1 MAVEVVCTAP
11 SKAIAFNAW
20 ASKSTHA
27 ASLFRGELPPP
38 TARTFIPLWRRPFV
52 ALSPLG
58 PLGIKRIDRQ
68 ARFLPNRW
76 TKVKQIPKIESAN
89 AGRKETNQR
98 FDDTRV
104 RRPLPRKRRHVRQ
117 GGADEAQFY
126 SNVTDVERLSLGI
139 AVVDPVDQFLNFESN
154 HKKISK
160 EGLSPI
166 VKRDSPRNPLQNDD
180 QGLFSLLVTFT
191 IGEIISRFT
200 IGDKPSLEIFL

>member
-1 MAVEVVCTAP
+1 MRGRVNPLTLP
-11 SKAIAFNAW
+11 LF
-20 ASKSTHA
+20 
-27 ASLFRGELPPP
+27 FRGELPPP

-68 ARFLPNRW
+68 AHFLPNRW
-76 TKVKQIPKIESAN
+76 TKLKQIPKIESTN

-98 FDDTRV
+98 FDDTGV

-117 GGADEAQFY
+117 SRADEAQFCG
-126 SNVTDVERLSLGI
+126 NVSDVERLGLGI

-166 VKRDSPRNPLQNDD
+166 VNGD
-180 QGLFSLLVTFT
+180 
-191 IGEIISRFT
+191 IISPMVNVTNSENRLWSSFCKRFLGESRFRNNPVWSALALK
-200 IGDKPSLEIFL
+200 I